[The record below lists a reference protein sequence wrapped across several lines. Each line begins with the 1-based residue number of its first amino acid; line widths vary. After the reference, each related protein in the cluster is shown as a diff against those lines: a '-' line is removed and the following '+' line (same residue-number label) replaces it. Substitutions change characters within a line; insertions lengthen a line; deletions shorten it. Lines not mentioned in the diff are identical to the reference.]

1 MSRVRIVAIVALLA
15 LATPLAAPVGVPAQS
30 APIKIGFLAPLTG
43 PFAQIGKDMV
53 NGNQLYL
60 NEINSQIAG
69 RKIEVIVED
78 DEGNPA
84 TALNKARKLEIG
96 RASCRERA

>member
-43 PFAQIGKDMV
+43 PH
-53 NGNQLYL
+53 
-60 NEINSQIAG
+60 
-69 RKIEVIVED
+69 
-78 DEGNPA
+78 
-84 TALNKARKLEIG
+84 TARL
-96 RASCRERA
+96 